1 MKKLNLGCGYRK
13 EQGCI
18 NIDNRAEVSPDIV
31 ADIND
36 RLPFPSNSID
46 EVRAVDFLEHVPI
59 GKTIHAVEEI
69 YRVLKNNGTFYHMT
83 PSTEGRGAFQ
93 DPTHVSF
100 WNLNSWLY
108 YTDDAYRDLYGT
120 KAKFKIIS
128 LGDVTTNK
136 QLKVI
141 HTKGLMK
148 AVK

>member
-36 RLPFPSNSID
+36 GLPFPSNSID
-46 EVRAVDFLEHVPI
+46 EARAVDFLEHIPI
-59 GKTIHAVEEI
+59 GKTINAIEEI
-69 YRVLKNNGTFYHMT
+69 YRVLKSNGTFYHMT
-83 PSTEGRGAFQ
+83 PSTRGAGAFM

-100 WNLNSWLY
+100 WNIASWLY
-108 YTDDAYRDLYGT
+108 YTDDSHRNLYGI
-120 KAKFKIIS
+120 KAKFRVVS

-136 QLKVI
+136 KFGII

-148 AVK
+148 AIK